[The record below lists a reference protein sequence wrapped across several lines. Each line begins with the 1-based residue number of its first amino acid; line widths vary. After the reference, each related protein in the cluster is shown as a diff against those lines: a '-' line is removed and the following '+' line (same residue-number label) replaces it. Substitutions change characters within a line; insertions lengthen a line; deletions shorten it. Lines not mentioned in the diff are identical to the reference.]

1 RPLRNFFISFGVGS
15 TVGGFACWMSVPEI
29 LTPLI
34 PEILARLRTS
44 RKDRKLPMLRLWRE
58 RREEDVGD
66 AETTRSRDFAEGRS
80 CEDRGSALE
89 RGIVALGKT
98 HWGRETGGAC
108 RGCQRACQTT
118 DWPAQ
123 HG

>member
-1 RPLRNFFISFGVGS
+1 MRLTRADIQL
-15 TVGGFACWMSVPEI
+15 SVPEI

-44 RKDRKLPMLRLWRE
+44 RRDRKLPMLRLCRK

-66 AETTRSRDFAEGRS
+66 AKTTRSRDFAEGGP

-89 RGIVALGKT
+89 RRIVALGKT
-98 HWGRETGGAC
+98 HRGRATGGAC
-108 RGCQRACQTT
+108 RGCQGACQTT

-123 HG
+123 HGHEFPETGG